1 MSIMLSLDAT
11 DPRSPLLADLQT
23 LATEWPEEAARIQRF
38 TDFIRAHENCAG
50 RELTVGH
57 LTGSAWLVDPTGTQ
71 VLLTHHRKLQR
82 WLQLGG
88 HADGELDIAAAA
100 LREAQEESGLDG
112 LQLVDR
118 HPFAIDDHRI
128 PARGSEP
135 EHTHYDICYVVR
147 ATADLQ
153 PVLSEESL
161 DLRWWPI
168 AELCDHGEA
177 FLARMARRWLSLNPS
192 AAG

>member
-23 LATEWPEEAARIQRF
+23 LAAEWPEEAARIQRF

>member
-57 LTGSAWLVDPTGTQ
+57 LTGSAWLVDPTGSQ

-88 HADGELDIAAAA
+88 HADGKLDIAAAA
-100 LREAQEESGLDG
+100 LREAQEESGLEG

-147 ATADLQ
+147 ATAELQ

-168 AELCDHGEA
+168 AQLCDHDEA

>member
-23 LATEWPEEAARIQRF
+23 LAAEWPEEAARIQRF

-100 LREAQEESGLDG
+100 LREAQEESGLEG

-118 HPFAIDDHRI
+118 RPFAIDDHRI

>member
-23 LATEWPEEAARIQRF
+23 LAAEWPEEAARIQRF
-38 TDFIRAHENCAG
+38 TDFIRAHEDCAG

-100 LREAQEESGLDG
+100 LREAQEESGLEG

-118 HPFAIDDHRI
+118 RPFAIDDHRI